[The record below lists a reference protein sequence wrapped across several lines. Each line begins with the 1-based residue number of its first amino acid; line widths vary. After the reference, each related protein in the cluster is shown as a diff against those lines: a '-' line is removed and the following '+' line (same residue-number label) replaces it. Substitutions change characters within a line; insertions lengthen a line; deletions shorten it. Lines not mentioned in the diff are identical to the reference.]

1 MLNELIKD
9 EVRNIFK
16 ELNEISEAIALTEHS
31 KQNSTRSSLSFGN
44 DTYTLTDMLGTKE
57 TKSNEISMYKIQ
69 LKLELLNRV
78 FNNIY
83 KQRLV
88 K

>member
-31 KQNSTRSSLSFGN
+31 KQNSTRSSLPFGN